1 MITDG
6 HNDLIVGDDTNWYG
20 AERQSA
26 VLRNLTGIRR
36 MVNSQLPSV
45 SVRGRS
51 SVSAMSLR
59 NDSGTLRV

>member
-1 MITDG
+1 MISLLVMIPIGTVLKG
-6 HNDLIVGDDTNWYG
+6 RVLF
-20 AERQSA
+20 
-26 VLRNLTGIRR
+26 LRNLHRDTKN
-36 MVNSQLPSV
+36 VNNQLPSV

>member
-1 MITDG
+1 MISLLVMMPIGT
-6 HNDLIVGDDTNWYG
+6 
-20 AERQSA
+20 
-26 VLRNLTGIRR
+26 VLKGRVLFCAICTGIRR
-36 MVNSQLPSV
+36 MVNNQLPSV